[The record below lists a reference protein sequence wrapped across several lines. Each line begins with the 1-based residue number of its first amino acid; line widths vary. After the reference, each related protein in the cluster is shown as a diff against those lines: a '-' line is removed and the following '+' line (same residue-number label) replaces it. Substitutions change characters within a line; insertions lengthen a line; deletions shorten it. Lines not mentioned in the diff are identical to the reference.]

1 MRVAYLTNQY
11 PKVSHTF
18 IRREICELE
27 RQGVEVARFAFR
39 GWDADVADP
48 QDEAERHKTRYT
60 LKGGVGPLLL
70 TAIKYA
76 IRNPA
81 PFGRALKLALSLSRD
96 AMRPWPYHLIYLA
109 HACQIKLWLDENP
122 VSHAHA
128 HFGTN
133 PAEVALLIRQLG
145 GPDYSFTIHGMDEA
159 DHAPKLAFDRKVARA
174 RFAVA
179 ISAFSR
185 SQLMR
190 HVAPADW
197 SKIKVVHCGL
207 EEDAFTSADEV
218 SVVTDP
224 QLLCIGRLSPEKGH
238 LILLQ
243 AFAEVL
249 RTHPQAR
256 LVLAGDG
263 ELRAPIQARI
273 SELGISDQVR
283 ITGWISSEQVR
294 AEIRQCHTLVQPSLI
309 EGLPVVI
316 MEAMAQARPVIST
329 YVGGIPEL
337 VQPGKTGWLVP
348 AGDGPALVDAL
359 QAALSATADDRVE
372 IGKRALNRV
381 QARHNIRAEVAKL
394 RALYQGQD

>member
-18 IRREICELE
+18 IRREINELE
-27 RQGVEVARFAFR
+27 RQGVEVERFAFR

-48 QDEAERHKTRYT
+48 QDETERSKTRYT
-60 LKGGVGPLLL
+60 LHNGLGSLLIDGVR
-70 TAIKYA
+70 YA
-76 IRNPA
+76 VRNPG
-81 PFGRALKLALSLSRD
+81 PFWRGLKAALSLSRN

-109 HACQIKLWLDENP
+109 HACRIKLWLDENP
-122 VSHAHA
+122 VSHLHA

-133 PAEVALLIRQLG
+133 PTEVALLIRQLG
-145 GPDYSFTIHGMDEA
+145 GPGYSFTIHGMDEA
-159 DHAPKLAFDRKVARA
+159 DNAPKLAFDRKVAEA

-190 HVAPADW
+190 HVPPQDW
-197 SKIKVVHCGL
+197 PRLKVVHCGL
-207 EEDAFTSADEV
+207 EQDAFADANSISA
-218 SVVTDP
+218 VTAP
-224 QLLCIGRLSPEKGH
+224 HLLCIGRLSPEKGH

-243 AFAEVL
+243 AFADIR

-263 ELRAPIQARI
+263 ELRSTIETRL
-273 SELGISDQVR
+273 SELGLTDAVR
-283 ITGWISSEQVR
+283 ITGWISSDQVR
-294 AEIRQCHTLVQPSLI
+294 DEIQQCHTLVQPSLI

-316 MEAMAQARPVIST
+316 MEAMAQARPVITT

-337 VQPGKTGWLVP
+337 VQPDKTGWLVP
-348 AGDGPALVDAL
+348 AGDAEVLADAMQTALATSAEQRIEMGRSAL
-359 QAALSATADDRVE
+359 DRV
-372 IGKRALNRV
+372 R
-381 QARHNIRAEVAKL
+381 ARHSIGTEVEKL
-394 RALYQGQD
+394 RALYQEQR